1 MKLLQDNK
9 IKNSINDVNKLEL
22 PSLSSVT
29 IDSKLIT
36 RSPSILTDRNG
47 MQVEYGW
54 AYPRERAELSTAHL
68 SYRDTARHSFN
79 HSRRVSMG
87 NQPHTP
93 MTMTAQAR
101 GADRY
106 RLFSPSVSYFGTA
119 GNGLHFIQVW

>member
-9 IKNSINDVNKLEL
+9 IKNSINDVNKLE
-22 PSLSSVT
+22 PHPYQV
-29 IDSKLIT
+29 
-36 RSPSILTDRNG
+36 SPSIQNLLHGRHRSSRTGTECKWNMG
-47 MQVEYGW
+47 GLIL
-54 AYPRERAELSTAHL
+54 ERELSTAHL

-106 RLFSPSVSYFGTA
+106 RLLSPSVSYFGTA